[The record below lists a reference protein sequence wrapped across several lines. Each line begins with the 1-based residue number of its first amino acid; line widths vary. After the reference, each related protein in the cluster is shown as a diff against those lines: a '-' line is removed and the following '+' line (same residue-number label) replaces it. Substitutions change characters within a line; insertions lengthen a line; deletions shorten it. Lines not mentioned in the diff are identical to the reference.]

1 MKNFIESIMDWIALA
16 SIGYFFAVNTAYL
29 FLLSAS
35 AWALSLQA
43 KKRPL
48 LNYLNQNDSAFAPSV
63 SILAPAYNE
72 EATVVESVKS
82 FLMLEYPSFEII
94 VINDG
99 SKDNTLQR
107 LIENFALEKINPI
120 YDNSLSS
127 TEVRGAYQS
136 QLHPQLKVIDK
147 ENGGKADALN
157 IGIGFSRYDI
167 FCAVDS
173 DSLLE
178 KDALSKVAA
187 PFLDRSSEV
196 IASGG
201 TVRIAN
207 GSQVKF
213 GRVDKVNLPKNFL
226 VLMQIIEYTRAF
238 LCGRIGWNVFNST
251 LVISGAFG
259 LFSKK
264 AVKAV
269 GGYMPGCIGEDMEL
283 VIRLHRHYRAAK
295 KPYSIVFVPD
305 PVCWTEAPSD
315 ISTLGKQRDRWQ
327 RGLADTLFRH
337 RKMFLNPKYGFIG
350 WVAFPYFLIV
360 ELLGPLI
367 EVAAISL
374 VIFSLF
380 YSQMDHMLLIS
391 FFVASVLYGAIL
403 SVGSLIIEEIYFS
416 KYDRIRHFLTL
427 FASGI
432 AESVLYRPLTTYWR
446 LRGLFKY
453 LKGDHT
459 WGQMKR
465 AGFDNEKKKAA

>member
-1 MKNFIESIMDWIALA
+1 M
-16 SIGYFFAVNTAYL
+16 
-29 FLLSAS
+29 
-35 AWALSLQA
+35 
-43 KKRPL
+43 
-48 LNYLNQNDSAFAPSV
+48 
-63 SILAPAYNE
+63 
-72 EATVVESVKS
+72 
-82 FLMLEYPSFEII
+82 
-94 VINDG
+94 
-99 SKDNTLQR
+99 
-107 LIENFALEKINPI
+107 
-120 YDNSLSS
+120 
-127 TEVRGAYQS
+127 
-136 QLHPQLKVIDK
+136 
-147 ENGGKADALN
+147 
-157 IGIGFSRYDI
+157 
-167 FCAVDS
+167 DS

-207 GSQVKF
+207 GSKVKF

-264 AVKAV
+264 AVKIV
-269 GGYMPGCIGEDMEL
+269 GGYTPGCIGEDMEL

-305 PVCWTEAPSD
+305 PVCWTEAPAD
-315 ISTLGKQRDRWQ
+315 IATLGKQRDRWQ

-337 RKMFLNPKYGFIG
+337 RNMFLNPKYGFIG

-380 YSQMDHMLLIS
+380 YSQIDHLLLIS

-416 KYDRIRHFLTL
+416 KYDRIRHFVTL

-432 AESVLYRPLTTYWR
+432 AESILYRPLTTYWR

-453 LKGDHT
+453 LQGDHT

-465 AGFDNEKKKAA
+465 AGFDSKKKKAA